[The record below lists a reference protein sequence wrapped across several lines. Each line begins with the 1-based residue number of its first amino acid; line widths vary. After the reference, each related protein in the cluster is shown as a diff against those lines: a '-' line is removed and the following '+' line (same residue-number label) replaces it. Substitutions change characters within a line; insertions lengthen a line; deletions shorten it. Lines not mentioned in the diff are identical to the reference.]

1 MEFIVPQKKLLESLN
16 HFQSVV
22 ERRNTIPILS
32 NIRILSEQ
40 DQGSL
45 ILTATDLALELNET
59 LKAEVKSAGGITIPS
74 QLFFDIIRKAPANSG
89 IQVKK
94 DEKLDLVYVS
104 FSQSKFSIP
113 TLPTDDFPVMDL
125 NELET
130 SIEIE
135 SSLFKD
141 LVDNSKFCMGL
152 DESRQYL
159 NGIYLHLSKNLI
171 STVATDGHRLSK
183 SSLTK
188 DFDGEFEGII
198 IPKKTV
204 FEISKILENFT
215 EKVLLN
221 FSKTRLKIV
230 LGNIKIITKLINST
244 FPDYESV
251 IPSNNDRIM
260 IVDCKSFSDCI
271 DRVSTISSEKF
282 RTVKFDIADNMC
294 VVSSFGAEKSIGTEN
309 VKVDYNGPAFS
320 INFNSR
326 YVLDVL
332 SIIKEGQVKFYFSK
346 DTAPTIL
353 ESAAIK
359 NTLFLI
365 MQMRA

>member
-1 MEFIVPQKKLLESLN
+1 MEFSVPKKKLLDCLN

-32 NIRILSEQ
+32 NIRIVSEQ
-40 DQGSL
+40 NNNLS
-45 ILTATDLALELNET
+45 LTATDLALELSEA
-59 LKAEVKSAGGITIPS
+59 LVAEVKNQGSITIPS
-74 QLFFDIIRKAPANSG
+74 QLFFDIVRKAPENSK
-89 IQVKK
+89 ITLRK
-94 DEKLDLVYVS
+94 DEKVDLVYVS
-104 FSQSKFSIP
+104 FFESKFSIP
-113 TLPTDDFPVMDL
+113 SLPVDDFPVMDI
-125 NELET
+125 NELTT
-130 SIEIE
+130 SIELE
-135 SSLFKD
+135 SSSLKD
-141 LVDNSKFCMGL
+141 LIDNCKFCMGL

-188 DFDGEFEGII
+188 DFTGDFEGII

-204 FEISKILENFT
+204 FEVSKILE
-215 EKVLLN
+215 EYEDKIILS

-230 LGNIKIITKLINST
+230 LGNVKIISKLINSS

-251 IPSNNDRIM
+251 IPTTNDQIM
-260 IVDCKSFSDCI
+260 IVDCKSFSDSI

-282 RTVKFDIADNMC
+282 RTVKLDVSKNVC
-294 VVSSFGAEKSIGTEN
+294 VVSSFGSEKSIGTEN
-309 VKVDYNGPAFS
+309 VKVDYNGPSFS

-332 SIIKEGQVKFYFSK
+332 NIIKNGNVKFYFSK
-346 DTAPTIL
+346 NTAPTIL
-353 ESAAIK
+353 ESSVVK
-359 NTLFLI
+359 NTIFLI